1 MRFKLSVLLNA
12 PLLPFWPLRGIANR
26 EFNVDMIKDEIEV
39 GAFTFKLFKSNL
51 SLKRVRYSFRIVI
64 LAL

>member
-26 EFNVDMIKDEIEV
+26 EFNVDMIKGEIEV
-39 GAFTFKLFKSNL
+39 GTL
-51 SLKRVRYSFRIVI
+51 YS
-64 LAL
+64 